1 MTCPIW
7 VFLLAFDF
15 TQKLY
20 AYLLMLLAMSFNG
33 WVLMSVCLGLTVG
46 YAYEQMK
53 LEYKINLR
61 IAHGKKVDP
70 KKSYML

>member
-1 MTCPIW
+1 MSMSIRL
-7 VFLLAFDF
+7 FLLAFDF
-15 TQKLY
+15 TQKLF

-46 YAYEQMK
+46 YSIEQMK

-61 IAHGKKVDP
+61 IAQGKKIDP